1 MGCPYCMNP
10 TKLETSIDRAIKD
23 CGKKDKKLGEKLKI
37 VRSFL
42 PDYPIIAMLEAE
54 NLELNQNLILLIRDT
69 YGILPFGDVKYKENV
84 ETDLTR

>member
-10 TKLETSIDRAIKD
+10 TKLETSMDKAIKD
-23 CGKKDKKLGEKLKI
+23 CGKGNKKELGEKLKL

-54 NLELNQNLILLIRDT
+54 HLELNNNLILLIRDT
-69 YGILPFGDVKYKENV
+69 YAILPFGDVNYKSD
-84 ETDLTR
+84 DLIE